1 MNRSII
7 LASASPRRKQL
18 LESAGIVAT
27 VEVADIDES
36 HGDGEK
42 AADYVARMAY
52 QKAEAVVRRHLSD
65 LSIDKST
72 DKSVGSDVVVVA
84 ADTIV
89 VVDGVILGKPA
100 SRDEAFSMLKRLVSR
115 RHDVMTAVAIADLA
129 GRAPKWQRFVVTTH
143 VEFGDVDDARLWAYI
158 DSGEPMDKAGAYG
171 IQSGAASFVRC
182 IEGSY
187 TNVVGLPLYETV
199 SALAVNTCTNS
210 SIDASTD
217 GARLPL

>member
-65 LSIDKST
+65 KST
-72 DKSVGSDVVVVA
+72 DKSVGLDVVVVA

-199 SALAVNTCTNS
+199 SALADYTY
-210 SIDASTD
+210 AK
-217 GARLPL
+217 

>member
-65 LSIDKST
+65 KST
-72 DKSVGSDVVVVA
+72 DKSVGLDVVVVA

-129 GRAPKWQRFVVTTH
+129 GRAPKSQRFVVTTH

-158 DSGEPMDKAGAYG
+158 DSGEPMDKAGASG

-199 SALAVNTCTNS
+199 SALADYTC
-210 SIDASTD
+210 AK
-217 GARLPL
+217 

>member
-65 LSIDKST
+65 KST
-72 DKSVGSDVVVVA
+72 DKSVGLDVVVVA

-199 SALAVNTCTNS
+199 SALADYTC
-210 SIDASTD
+210 AE
-217 GARLPL
+217 

>member
-65 LSIDKST
+65 KST
-72 DKSVGSDVVVVA
+72 DKSVGLDVVVVA

-143 VEFGDVDDARLWAYI
+143 VEFGDVDGARLWAYI

-199 SALAVNTCTNS
+199 SALADYTC
-210 SIDASTD
+210 AK
-217 GARLPL
+217 

>member
-65 LSIDKST
+65 KST
-72 DKSVGSDVVVVA
+72 DKSVGLDVVVVA

-100 SRDEAFSMLKRLVSR
+100 SRDDAFSMLKRLVSR

-199 SALAVNTCTNS
+199 SALADYTC
-210 SIDASTD
+210 AK
-217 GARLPL
+217 

>member
-65 LSIDKST
+65 KST
-72 DKSVGSDVVVVA
+72 DKSVGLDVVVVA

-199 SALAVNTCTNS
+199 SALAVYTC
-210 SIDASTD
+210 AK
-217 GARLPL
+217 

>member
-65 LSIDKST
+65 KST
-72 DKSVGSDVVVVA
+72 DKSVGLDVVVVA

-100 SRDEAFSMLKRLVSR
+100 SRDEALSMLKRLVSR

-199 SALAVNTCTNS
+199 SALADYTC
-210 SIDASTD
+210 AK
-217 GARLPL
+217 

>member
-65 LSIDKST
+65 KST
-72 DKSVGSDVVVVA
+72 DKSVGLDVVVA

-199 SALAVNTCTNS
+199 SALADYTC
-210 SIDASTD
+210 AK
-217 GARLPL
+217 

>member
-18 LESAGIVAT
+18 LESAGIVAM

-65 LSIDKST
+65 KST
-72 DKSVGSDVVVVA
+72 DKSVGLDVVVVA

-199 SALAVNTCTNS
+199 SALADYTC
-210 SIDASTD
+210 AK
-217 GARLPL
+217 

>member
-65 LSIDKST
+65 KST
-72 DKSVGSDVVVVA
+72 DKSVGLDVVVVA

-199 SALAVNTCTNS
+199 SALAGHTC
-210 SIDASTD
+210 AK
-217 GARLPL
+217 

>member
-65 LSIDKST
+65 DST
-72 DKSVGSDVVVVA
+72 DKSVGLDVVVVA

-129 GRAPKWQRFVVTTH
+129 GRAQKWQRFVVTTH

-199 SALAVNTCTNS
+199 SALAVHTCTNS

-217 GARLPL
+217 GTGLPL

>member
-52 QKAEAVVRRHLSD
+52 QKAEAVVRRHLSN
-65 LSIDKST
+65 KST
-72 DKSVGSDVVVVA
+72 DKSVGLDVVVVA

-199 SALAVNTCTNS
+199 SALADYTC
-210 SIDASTD
+210 AK
-217 GARLPL
+217 

>member
-36 HGDGEK
+36 HGDVEK

-65 LSIDKST
+65 KST
-72 DKSVGSDVVVVA
+72 DKSVGLDVVVVA

-199 SALAVNTCTNS
+199 SALADYTC
-210 SIDASTD
+210 AK
-217 GARLPL
+217 

>member
-65 LSIDKST
+65 KST
-72 DKSVGSDVVVVA
+72 DKSVGLDVVVA

-171 IQSGAASFVRC
+171 IQSGAASFLRC

-199 SALAVNTCTNS
+199 SALADYTC
-210 SIDASTD
+210 AK
-217 GARLPL
+217 

>member
-18 LESAGIVAT
+18 LESAGIVAM

-65 LSIDKST
+65 KST
-72 DKSVGSDVVVVA
+72 DKSVGLDVVVA

-199 SALAVNTCTNS
+199 SALADYTC
-210 SIDASTD
+210 AK
-217 GARLPL
+217 

>member
-1 MNRSII
+1 
-7 LASASPRRKQL
+7 
-18 LESAGIVAT
+18 
-27 VEVADIDES
+27 
-36 HGDGEK
+36 
-42 AADYVARMAY
+42 
-52 QKAEAVVRRHLSD
+52 
-65 LSIDKST
+65 
-72 DKSVGSDVVVVA
+72 
-84 ADTIV
+84 
-89 VVDGVILGKPA
+89 
-100 SRDEAFSMLKRLVSR
+100 MLKRLVSR

-199 SALAVNTCTNS
+199 SALADYTC
-210 SIDASTD
+210 AK
-217 GARLPL
+217 

>member
-65 LSIDKST
+65 KST
-72 DKSVGSDVVVVA
+72 DKSVGLDVVVVA

-129 GRAPKWQRFVVTTH
+129 GRAPKWQRFIVTTH

-199 SALAVNTCTNS
+199 SALADYTC
-210 SIDASTD
+210 AK
-217 GARLPL
+217 

>member
-65 LSIDKST
+65 KST
-72 DKSVGSDVVVVA
+72 DKSVGLDVVVVA

-115 RHDVMTAVAIADLA
+115 RHDVMTAVATADLA

-199 SALAVNTCTNS
+199 SALADYTC
-210 SIDASTD
+210 AK
-217 GARLPL
+217 

>member
-65 LSIDKST
+65 KSV
-72 DKSVGSDVVVVA
+72 DKSVGLDVVVVA

-199 SALAVNTCTNS
+199 SALADYTC
-210 SIDASTD
+210 AK
-217 GARLPL
+217 

>member
-42 AADYVARMAY
+42 AADYVVRMAY

-65 LSIDKST
+65 KST
-72 DKSVGSDVVVVA
+72 DKSVGLDVVVVA

-199 SALAVNTCTNS
+199 SALADYTC
-210 SIDASTD
+210 AK
-217 GARLPL
+217 

>member
-42 AADYVARMAY
+42 AADYVARMAH
-52 QKAEAVVRRHLSD
+52 QKAEAVVRRHLGD
-65 LSIDKST
+65 DST
-72 DKSVGSDVVVVA
+72 DKSVGSDVVVA

-129 GRAPKWQRFVVTTH
+129 DRAPKWQRFVVTTH
-143 VEFGDVDDARLWAYI
+143 VEFGDVDDARLWAYV

-199 SALAVNTCTNS
+199 SAIEALMCTNS
-210 SIDASTD
+210 SNDASTD
-217 GARLPL
+217 GAGVPL

>member
-65 LSIDKST
+65 KST
-72 DKSVGSDVVVVA
+72 DKSVGLDVVVVA

-199 SALAVNTCTNS
+199 SAIEALKCANS
-210 SIDASTD
+210 SNDASTD
-217 GARLPL
+217 GAGVPF

>member
-65 LSIDKST
+65 KST
-72 DKSVGSDVVVVA
+72 DKSVGLDVVVVA

-115 RHDVMTAVAIADLA
+115 RHDVVTAVAIADLA

-199 SALAVNTCTNS
+199 SALADYTC
-210 SIDASTD
+210 AK
-217 GARLPL
+217 

>member
-65 LSIDKST
+65 KST
-72 DKSVGSDVVVVA
+72 DKSVGLDVVVA

-199 SALAVNTCTNS
+199 SALADYTC
-210 SIDASTD
+210 AE
-217 GARLPL
+217 

>member
-65 LSIDKST
+65 KST
-72 DKSVGSDVVVVA
+72 DKSVGLDVVVVA

-100 SRDEAFSMLKRLVSR
+100 LRDEAFSMLKRLVSR

-199 SALAVNTCTNS
+199 SALADYTC
-210 SIDASTD
+210 AK
-217 GARLPL
+217 

>member
-52 QKAEAVVRRHLSD
+52 QKAEAVVRRHLGDDST
-65 LSIDKST
+65 DKST
-72 DKSVGSDVVVVA
+72 DKSVGSDVVVA

-199 SALAVNTCTNS
+199 SALAVHTCTNS

-217 GARLPL
+217 GAGLPL

>member
-42 AADYVARMAY
+42 AADYVARMAN

-65 LSIDKST
+65 KST
-72 DKSVGSDVVVVA
+72 DKSVGLDVVVVA

-199 SALAVNTCTNS
+199 SALADYTC
-210 SIDASTD
+210 AK
-217 GARLPL
+217 

>member
-18 LESAGIVAT
+18 LESAGVVAT

-42 AADYVARMAY
+42 AADYVARMAH
-52 QKAEAVVRRHLSD
+52 QKAEAVVRRHLG
-65 LSIDKST
+65 DKST
-72 DKSVGSDVVVVA
+72 DKSVGSDVVVA

-129 GRAPKWQRFVVTTH
+129 DRAPKWQRFVVTTH

-199 SALAVNTCTNS
+199 SAIEALKCAK
-210 SIDASTD
+210 
-217 GARLPL
+217 

>member
-65 LSIDKST
+65 KST
-72 DKSVGSDVVVVA
+72 DKSVGLDVVVVA

-100 SRDEAFSMLKRLVSR
+100 SRDEAFSMLKRR
-115 RHDVMTAVAIADLA
+115 RFGRSCSKVATIRRDYACRIWRRRR
-129 GRAPKWQRFVVTTH
+129 RAT
-143 VEFGDVDDARLWAYI
+143 L
-158 DSGEPMDKAGAYG
+158 G
-171 IQSGAASFVRC
+171 I
-182 IEGSY
+182 Y
-187 TNVVGLPLYETV
+187 
-199 SALAVNTCTNS
+199 
-210 SIDASTD
+210 
-217 GARLPL
+217 

>member
-65 LSIDKST
+65 KST
-72 DKSVGSDVVVVA
+72 DKSVGLDVVVA

-89 VVDGVILGKPA
+89 VIDGVILGKPA

-158 DSGEPMDKAGAYG
+158 DSGEPMDKAGAYR

-199 SALAVNTCTNS
+199 SALADYTC
-210 SIDASTD
+210 AK
-217 GARLPL
+217 

>member
-65 LSIDKST
+65 KST
-72 DKSVGSDVVVVA
+72 DKSVGLDVVVVA

-115 RHDVMTAVAIADLA
+115 RHDVMPAVAIADLA

-199 SALAVNTCTNS
+199 SALADYTC
-210 SIDASTD
+210 AK
-217 GARLPL
+217 

>member
-65 LSIDKST
+65 KST
-72 DKSVGSDVVVVA
+72 DKSVGLDVVVA

-199 SALAVNTCTNS
+199 NALADYTC
-210 SIDASTD
+210 AK
-217 GARLPL
+217 

>member
-18 LESAGIVAT
+18 LESAGIGAT
-27 VEVADIDES
+27 AEVADIDECE
-36 HGDGEK
+36 GEGEK

-52 QKAEAVVRRHLSD
+52 QKAEAVVRRHL
-65 LSIDKST
+65 IDKST
-72 DKSVGSDVVVVA
+72 DKSVGLDVVVVA

-89 VVDGVILGKPA
+89 VVDGGILGKPA

-199 SALAVNTCTNS
+199 SALADYTC
-210 SIDASTD
+210 AK
-217 GARLPL
+217 

>member
-65 LSIDKST
+65 KST
-72 DKSVGSDVVVVA
+72 DKSVGLDVVVVA

-89 VVDGVILGKPA
+89 VIDGVILGKPA

-199 SALAVNTCTNS
+199 SALADYTC
-210 SIDASTD
+210 AK
-217 GARLPL
+217 

>member
-27 VEVADIDES
+27 VEVGDIDES

-65 LSIDKST
+65 KST
-72 DKSVGSDVVVVA
+72 DKSVGLDVVVVA

-199 SALAVNTCTNS
+199 SALADYTC
-210 SIDASTD
+210 AK
-217 GARLPL
+217 

>member
-65 LSIDKST
+65 KST
-72 DKSVGSDVVVVA
+72 DKSVGLDV
-84 ADTIV
+84 V

-199 SALAVNTCTNS
+199 SALADYTC
-210 SIDASTD
+210 AK
-217 GARLPL
+217 

>member
-65 LSIDKST
+65 KST
-72 DKSVGSDVVVVA
+72 DKSVGLDVVVVA

-199 SALAVNTCTNS
+199 SVLADYTC
-210 SIDASTD
+210 AK
-217 GARLPL
+217 

>member
-65 LSIDKST
+65 KST
-72 DKSVGSDVVVVA
+72 DKSVGLDVVVVA

-115 RHDVMTAVAIADLA
+115 RHDVMTAVAFADLA

-199 SALAVNTCTNS
+199 SALADYTC
-210 SIDASTD
+210 AK
-217 GARLPL
+217 